1 MAVYLVEKSEFLI
14 FAAVFKGRKSLTFRI
29 NKLLSG
35 QKTTA
40 YGGSRFFIN

>member
-1 MAVYLVEKSEFLI
+1 MFYLVEKSEFLI

-40 YGGSRFFIN
+40 IRRFPVFIN